1 MNGSNQISVRIL
13 DGKNY
18 NRWNV
23 QMRVLFDYHELLG
36 VVETGVAELAKN
48 ANDAQKHAHRE
59 NKKKDKKALYFIHQG
74 VNDEVFEKIQDA
86 TTSKQAWDILMTAYK
101 GAEKVKKIYGE
112 EYTEQT
118 KVEKIL
124 RTLTPKFEHIVAAI
138 EEAHDLSQM
147 TVEELSGSL
156 EAHEQRM
163 NEKRTEKPI
172 EQAFQSQVSIKGNQ
186 GGETS
191 QKHGG
196 SRGRGRGRG
205 FYFNKGRGNHNN
217 NYGVGGDD
225 QEKSN
230 FGHRQ
235 NTRGRSRGRG
245 RGRGRYDKSH
255 VECYSCHKRGHYSSE
270 CRYKENDQKA
280 HYVQEEDDNEDHA
293 LLMVTSTNEA
303 SNYHTWFLD
312 TGCTN
317 HMCGKKEFFVDLDE
331 SYRSKVKFAY
341 ESTIPVMGKG
351 RILIKLKNGDH
362 NYISDVFYMPDMK
375 SNLLS
380 LGQFLER
387 GYNMLLRD
395 NQLSISYAKGTL
407 ILKAPL
413 SKNRMF
419 RVDIAS
425 EVYTCLSAVLKDD
438 SWLWHLHFGHLNFR
452 SLKLLAQENMVKGL
466 PSINHPEQ
474 LCEACTLGKHSRYF
488 LTFIDDFTRKI
499 WVYLL
504 QNKSEVLSC
513 FKKFKAHVERQ
524 SGHCIQILRTDG
536 GGEYTSNEFHEY
548 CGEQGIQ
555 HQVTCPYT
563 PQHNGVAER
572 KNRTIMDMVR
582 SILKAKGLPNSF
594 WGEAV
599 SCSVYLLN
607 RSPTRSLQN
616 VTPVEAWSGFKPSVK
631 HLKVF
636 GSIAFAYVPAQTRT
650 KLDDR
655 GEKTIF
661 VGYTRGGFKLFNP
674 VTNKV
679 IVSRDVTFAEDEA
692 WRWDLDTNNDSQRRS
707 VTILEE
713 DSQVTTTNTNEE
725 AVAPSYTTPEN
736 PMTQTLPEAGRSRRQ
751 RQPPVTLQDYEVT
764 SDDANDDDGNL
775 EMKAIEKNNT
785 WELTD
790 LPQDQKAI
798 DVKWVFKTK
807 MKSNGEIETHKA
819 RLVARG
825 FEQRPGHDYQEVF
838 SPVARME
845 TIRFIIAWAAQ
856 NQWKINQM
864 DVKSAFL
871 NGPLEEEVF
880 VRQPPGIVKEGS
892 EDKVYRL
899 KKAFYGLKQAP
910 RAWNKYIDS
919 FFVKAGFK
927 KCPSEHALYVKFN
940 ESSDILILCLYVDDL
955 IFTSNSTRMIEDFK
969 RFMMHE
975 FEMTDLGLMSYFLG
989 IEVMQREAGI
999 FICQKR
1005 YASEL
1010 LRRFHMHN
1018 CNPART
1024 PVEVGTKLFKEGDD
1038 VRVNPTFFKQLVG
1051 SLRYLTC
1058 TRLDISYG
1066 VGLISKFMESPRQS
1080 HLQVS
1085 KRIMRYLKGTFD
1097 HVLFYSSSSNC
1108 ALVGYSD
1115 SDWGGDLD
1123 DPEYVVV
1130 ASSACQAIWLQSLKN
1145 QVRVPIEEPMKIFVD
1160 NISTINLAK
1169 NPVQHGRSKHINI
1182 RFHYLQDLIDK
1193 RVIELKYCK
1202 SENQVADIL
1211 TKPLKYEAF
1220 VKLKSMMG
1228 ISALPNQD

>member
-1 MNGSNQISVRIL
+1 MCNHLYLFLAIEVPLSSSVL
-13 DGKNY
+13 LY
-18 NRWNV
+18 FW
-23 QMRVLFDYHELLG
+23 LFLLLSLLLLQLLLG
-36 VVETGVAELAKN
+36 VVEAGVAELAEN

-101 GAEKVKKIYGE
+101 GAKKVKKIYGE

-156 EAHEQRM
+156 EAHEQRL

-172 EQAFQSQVSIKGNQ
+172 EQAFQSQVSIKGDQ

-196 SRGRGRGRG
+196 SHGRGRGRG
-205 FYFNKGRGNHNN
+205 FYFNK
-217 NYGVGGDD
+217 
-225 QEKSN
+225 
-230 FGHRQ
+230 
-235 NTRGRSRGRG
+235 GRG

-270 CRYKENDQKA
+270 CSYKENDQKA
-280 HYVQEEDDNEDHA
+280 HYVQEEDDSEDHA
-293 LLMVTSTNEA
+293 LLMVTSTIEA

-331 SYRSKVKFAY
+331 SYRSKVKFAD
-341 ESTIPVMGKG
+341 ESTLPVMGKG

-362 NYISDVFYMPDMK
+362 NYISDVFYVPDMK

-380 LGQFLER
+380 LGQLLER

-395 NQLSISYAKGTL
+395 NQLSIFDVKGTL

-425 EVYTCLSAVLKDD
+425 E
-438 SWLWHLHFGHLNFR
+438 
-452 SLKLLAQENMVKGL
+452 LLAQENMVKGL

-474 LCEACTLGKHSRYF
+474 LCEACTLGKHSRLPFVAGKNWRARKPLELVHFDVCGPMSVTSIGNNRYF

-504 QNKSEVLSC
+504 QNKSKLLSC

-582 SILKAKGLPNSF
+582 SILKAKGMPNSF

-636 GSIAFAYVPAQTRT
+636 GSIAFAHVPAQTRT

-655 GEKTIF
+655 GKKTIF

-707 VTILEE
+707 VIILEE
-713 DSQVTTTNTNEE
+713 DSQVTATNTNEE
-725 AVAPSYTTPEN
+725 AAAPSYTTPEN
-736 PMTQTLPEAGRSRRQ
+736 PMTQTLPEAGRLRRQ

-764 SDDANDDDGNL
+764 SDDAIDDDGNL
-775 EMKAIEKNNT
+775 VHFAMFADLEPVFFEEAIQDPKWVNAMLEEMKAIEKNNT

-807 MKSNGEIETHKA
+807 MKSNGDIERHKA
-819 RLVARG
+819 TLVARG
-825 FEQRPGHDYQEVF
+825 FEQRPGHDY
-838 SPVARME
+838 
-845 TIRFIIAWAAQ
+845 
-856 NQWKINQM
+856 
-864 DVKSAFL
+864 
-871 NGPLEEEVF
+871 
-880 VRQPPGIVKEGS
+880 
-892 EDKVYRL
+892 
-899 KKAFYGLKQAP
+899 
-910 RAWNKYIDS
+910 
-919 FFVKAGFK
+919 
-927 KCPSEHALYVKFN
+927 
-940 ESSDILILCLYVDDL
+940 
-955 IFTSNSTRMIEDFK
+955 
-969 RFMMHE
+969 
-975 FEMTDLGLMSYFLG
+975 
-989 IEVMQREAGI
+989 
-999 FICQKR
+999 
-1005 YASEL
+1005 
-1010 LRRFHMHN
+1010 
-1018 CNPART
+1018 
-1024 PVEVGTKLFKEGDD
+1024 
-1038 VRVNPTFFKQLVG
+1038 
-1051 SLRYLTC
+1051 
-1058 TRLDISYG
+1058 
-1066 VGLISKFMESPRQS
+1066 
-1080 HLQVS
+1080 
-1085 KRIMRYLKGTFD
+1085 
-1097 HVLFYSSSSNC
+1097 
-1108 ALVGYSD
+1108 
-1115 SDWGGDLD
+1115 
-1123 DPEYVVV
+1123 
-1130 ASSACQAIWLQSLKN
+1130 
-1145 QVRVPIEEPMKIFVD
+1145 
-1160 NISTINLAK
+1160 
-1169 NPVQHGRSKHINI
+1169 
-1182 RFHYLQDLIDK
+1182 
-1193 RVIELKYCK
+1193 
-1202 SENQVADIL
+1202 
-1211 TKPLKYEAF
+1211 
-1220 VKLKSMMG
+1220 
-1228 ISALPNQD
+1228 

>member
-1 MNGSNQISVRIL
+1 MI
-13 DGKNY
+13 
-18 NRWNV
+18 
-23 QMRVLFDYHELLG
+23 
-36 VVETGVAELAKN
+36 
-48 ANDAQKHAHRE
+48 
-59 NKKKDKKALYFIHQG
+59 
-74 VNDEVFEKIQDA
+74 
-86 TTSKQAWDILMTAYK
+86 
-101 GAEKVKKIYGE
+101 
-112 EYTEQT
+112 
-118 KVEKIL
+118 
-124 RTLTPKFEHIVAAI
+124 
-138 EEAHDLSQM
+138 
-147 TVEELSGSL
+147 VEELSGSL

-172 EQAFQSQVSIKGNQ
+172 EQAFQSQVSIKGDQ

-205 FYFNKGRGNHNN
+205 FYFNKGQGDHNN

-235 NTRGRSRGRG
+235 NIRGRG
-245 RGRGRYDKSH
+245 RGRGTGRYDKSH
-255 VECYSCHKRGHYSSE
+255 VECYSCHKHGHYSSE
-270 CRYKENDQKA
+270 GRYKENDQKA
-280 HYVQEEDDNEDHA
+280 HYVQEEDDSEYHA

-331 SYRSKVKFAY
+331 SYRSKVKFAD
-341 ESTIPVMGKG
+341 ESTVPVMGKG

-362 NYISDVFYMPDMK
+362 NYISDVFYVPDMK

-380 LGQFLER
+380 LSQLLER
-387 GYNMLLRD
+387 GYNMLLCD
-395 NQLSISYAKGTL
+395 NQLSIFDVKGTL

-425 EVYTCLSAVLKDD
+425 EVYTCLSAILKDD
-438 SWLWHLHFGHLNFR
+438 SWLWHLRFGHLNFR
-452 SLKLLAQENMVKGL
+452 SLKLHAQKNMVKGL

-474 LCEACTLGKHSRYF
+474 LCEACTLGKHNRLPFVARKNWRARKPLELVHSNVYGPMSVTSTGNNRYF
-488 LTFIDDFTRKI
+488 LTFIDDFTIKI

-504 QNKSEVLSC
+504 QIKFEVLSC

-563 PQHNGVAER
+563 PQHNGVVER
-572 KNRTIMDMVR
+572 KNRTIMDMVK
-582 SILKAKGLPNSF
+582 SILKAKGMPNSF

-616 VTPVEAWSGFKPSVK
+616 VTPVEAWNGFNPSVK

-636 GSIAFAYVPAQTRT
+636 GSIAFTHVPAQTRT

-679 IVSRDVTFAEDEA
+679 IVK
-692 WRWDLDTNNDSQRRS
+692 
-707 VTILEE
+707 
-713 DSQVTTTNTNEE
+713 DSQVTTTN
-725 AVAPSYTTPEN
+725 TTPEN
-736 PMTQTLPEAGRSRRQ
+736 PMTQTLTEAGRPRRQ

-764 SDDANDDDGNL
+764 SDDAIDDDGNL
-775 EMKAIEKNNT
+775 VHFAMFADLEPIFFEEAIQDPKWVNAMLEEMKAIEKNNT

-807 MKSNGEIETHKA
+807 MKSNGEIERHKA

-825 FEQRPGHDYQEVF
+825 FEQRPGHDYQE
-838 SPVARME
+838 
-845 TIRFIIAWAAQ
+845 
-856 NQWKINQM
+856 
-864 DVKSAFL
+864 
-871 NGPLEEEVF
+871 
-880 VRQPPGIVKEGS
+880 
-892 EDKVYRL
+892 
-899 KKAFYGLKQAP
+899 
-910 RAWNKYIDS
+910 
-919 FFVKAGFK
+919 AGFK
-927 KCPSEHALYVKFN
+927 KCPSKHALYVKFN
-940 ESSDILILCLYVDDL
+940 ESGDILILRLYVDYL
-955 IFTSNSTRMIEDFK
+955 IFTSNNTKMIEDFK
-969 RFMMHE
+969 RSMLHE

-989 IEVMQREAGI
+989 IEVMQREDGI

-1010 LRRFHMHN
+1010 LRRFHMHI

-1038 VRVNPTFFKQLVG
+1038 ARVNPTFFKQLVG

-1058 TRLDISYG
+1058 TRPDISYG
-1066 VGLISKFMESPRQS
+1066 VGFISKFMESPRQS
-1080 HLQVS
+1080 HLQVA

-1097 HVLFYSSSSNC
+1097 HGLFYSSSSNC

-1115 SDWGGDLD
+1115 NDWGGDLD
-1123 DPEYVVV
+1123 DCKSTTGYCFNFGSTACSWSSKKQSIVALSTCEAEYVAA

-1160 NISTINLAK
+1160 NISAINLAK
-1169 NPVQHGRSKHINI
+1169 NLVHHGRSKHIDI
-1182 RFHYLQDLIDK
+1182 RFHYLRDLIDK

-1202 SENQVADIL
+1202 FKNQVANIL
-1211 TKPLKYEAF
+1211 TKPLKNEAF

>member
-1 MNGSNQISVRIL
+1 
-13 DGKNY
+13 
-18 NRWNV
+18 
-23 QMRVLFDYHELLG
+23 
-36 VVETGVAELAKN
+36 
-48 ANDAQKHAHRE
+48 
-59 NKKKDKKALYFIHQG
+59 
-74 VNDEVFEKIQDA
+74 
-86 TTSKQAWDILMTAYK
+86 
-101 GAEKVKKIYGE
+101 
-112 EYTEQT
+112 
-118 KVEKIL
+118 
-124 RTLTPKFEHIVAAI
+124 
-138 EEAHDLSQM
+138 
-147 TVEELSGSL
+147 
-156 EAHEQRM
+156 
-163 NEKRTEKPI
+163 
-172 EQAFQSQVSIKGNQ
+172 
-186 GGETS
+186 
-191 QKHGG
+191 
-196 SRGRGRGRG
+196 
-205 FYFNKGRGNHNN
+205 
-217 NYGVGGDD
+217 
-225 QEKSN
+225 
-230 FGHRQ
+230 
-235 NTRGRSRGRG
+235 
-245 RGRGRYDKSH
+245 
-255 VECYSCHKRGHYSSE
+255 
-270 CRYKENDQKA
+270 
-280 HYVQEEDDNEDHA
+280 
-293 LLMVTSTNEA
+293 
-303 SNYHTWFLD
+303 
-312 TGCTN
+312 
-317 HMCGKKEFFVDLDE
+317 
-331 SYRSKVKFAY
+331 
-341 ESTIPVMGKG
+341 
-351 RILIKLKNGDH
+351 
-362 NYISDVFYMPDMK
+362 
-375 SNLLS
+375 
-380 LGQFLER
+380 
-387 GYNMLLRD
+387 
-395 NQLSISYAKGTL
+395 
-407 ILKAPL
+407 
-413 SKNRMF
+413 
-419 RVDIAS
+419 
-425 EVYTCLSAVLKDD
+425 
-438 SWLWHLHFGHLNFR
+438 
-452 SLKLLAQENMVKGL
+452 
-466 PSINHPEQ
+466 
-474 LCEACTLGKHSRYF
+474 
-488 LTFIDDFTRKI
+488 
-499 WVYLL
+499 
-504 QNKSEVLSC
+504 
-513 FKKFKAHVERQ
+513 
-524 SGHCIQILRTDG
+524 
-536 GGEYTSNEFHEY
+536 
-548 CGEQGIQ
+548 
-555 HQVTCPYT
+555 
-563 PQHNGVAER
+563 
-572 KNRTIMDMVR
+572 MDMVR

-599 SCSVYLLN
+599 SYSVYLLN

-616 VTPVEAWSGFKPSVK
+616 VTLVEAWSGFKPSVK

-636 GSIAFAYVPAQTRT
+636 GSIAFAHVPAQTRT

-679 IVSRDVTFAEDEA
+679 IVNRDVTFAEDEA

-713 DSQVTTTNTNEE
+713 DSQVTATNTNEE
-725 AVAPSYTTPEN
+725 AAAPSYTTPEN
-736 PMTQTLPEAGRSRRQ
+736 PMTQTLPEAGRPRRQ

-764 SDDANDDDGNL
+764 SDDASDDDGNL
-775 EMKAIEKNNT
+775 VHFAMFADLEPVFFEEAIQDPKWVNATLEEMKAIEKNNT

-807 MKSNGEIETHKA
+807 MKSNGEIERHKA

-880 VRQPPGIVKEGS
+880 VRQPPGFVKEGS

-899 KKAFYGLKQAP
+899 KKALYGLKQAP
-910 RAWNKYIDS
+910 RAWNKRIDS

-940 ESSDILILCLYVDDL
+940 ESGDILILCLYVDDL

-969 RFMMHE
+969 RSMMHE
-975 FEMTDLGLMSYFLG
+975 FEMMDLGLMSYFLG
-989 IEVMQREAGI
+989 IEVMQREDGI

-1024 PVEVGTKLFKEGDD
+1024 LVEVGTKLFKEGDD

-1058 TRLDISYG
+1058 TRPDISYG

-1080 HLQVS
+1080 HLQVA

-1097 HVLFYSSSSNC
+1097 HGLFYSSSSNC

-1123 DPEYVVV
+1123 DRKSTTGYCFNFGSTACSWSSKKQSIVALSTCEAQYVAV

-1145 QVRVPIEEPMKIFVD
+1145 QVRVQIEEPMKIFVD
-1160 NISTINLAK
+1160 NISAINLAK
-1169 NPVQHGRSKHINI
+1169 NPVQHGRSKHIDI
-1182 RFHYLQDLIDK
+1182 RFHYLRDLIDK